1 LWLKAAMA
9 PPNIS
14 QRTTRFGDFEADCL
28 SGQLRHHGV
37 RVRLPD
43 QSFRMLLLL
52 LDRAGQVVT
61 REELRRELWAEDT
74 FVDFEAGMNSAVK
87 RLRDALGDCADTPR
101 FVETLPRRGYRFI
114 ASVEGPSAEAPP
126 RIKSV
131 AVLPLDN
138 LIGDPGQDFFV
149 DGMTDALIT
158 RLAQIGALRV
168 TSRTSIMRYKG
179 TDKPLPEVAR
189 ELNVDAVIEGAV
201 TRSGGRVRITAQLVH
216 GPTDQH
222 LWAREYERELTDI
235 LLLQAEVAQAIAG
248 EIQIK
253 VTPQEQARLAS
264 ARLVKPKAY
273 EAYLRGRFHWDKR
286 TEEGMRKGL
295 ALFEQALAEDPS
307 FALSEAG
314 VAECYNM
321 LGFWGVAA
329 PHEISPKAK
338 AAATKAL
345 EIDAALAEAHAA
357 LGWAKFAYDWD
368 WAGAE
373 RELRQAIELRSG
385 YTTAHQWYS
394 HLLVYQGRI
403 PEALAQVQR
412 TLELEPLSLVMN
424 SNSCLI
430 HLLGRECDEAIQRA
444 RKTLE
449 LDAHFAPPNLFL
461 GWALQKK
468 GKHEEA
474 LEALR
479 QAVPLSAN
487 GPRYVA
493 SLAHAYAL
501 SGEVDSA
508 MKTLA
513 QLEEMAKQ
521 RYVSAYDFAII
532 HAGFDDREKTFA
544 WLNRAYA
551 ERSTWMAMIKA
562 DPRLESFRGEPR
574 FKDLLR
580 KLGLPA

>member
-1 LWLKAAMA
+1 MA
-9 PPNIS
+9 TPNIS
-14 QRTTRFGDFEADCL
+14 RRTTRFGDFEADCL
-28 SGQLRHHGV
+28 SGQLRHHGI
-37 RVRLPD
+37 RIRLPD

-52 LDRAGQVVT
+52 LDRAGEVVT
-61 REELRRELWAEDT
+61 REELQRELWAEDT

-114 ASVEGPSAEAPP
+114 ASVERPIAVSAP

-138 LIGDPGQDFFV
+138 LIGDPTQDFFV

-168 TSRTSIMRYKG
+168 TSRTSVMRYKG
-179 TDKPLPEVAR
+179 TAKPLPDVAR

-216 GPTDQH
+216 GSTDRH

-235 LLLQAEVAQAIAG
+235 LLLQAEVAQAIAD

-264 ARLVKPKAY
+264 ARLVKPQAY

-286 TEEGMRKGL
+286 TEEGMRKGF

-329 PHEISPKAK
+329 PHEISSKAK
-338 AAATKAL
+338 AAATRAL
-345 EIDAALAEAHAA
+345 EIDSALAEAHAA

-368 WAGAE
+368 WAGGE
-373 RELRQAIELRSG
+373 REFRHAIELRSG

-394 HLLVYQGRI
+394 HLLVYQGRVAD
-403 PEALAQVQR
+403 ALQQVQR

-424 SNSCLI
+424 SNSSLICLLAHEYEETI
-430 HLLGRECDEAIQRA
+430 TRA

-449 LDAHFAPPNLFL
+449 LDPHFPPPYLWL
-461 GWALQKK
+461 GWALQKQ
-468 GKHEEA
+468 GNHEEA
-474 LEALR
+474 LQALR
-479 QAVPLSAN
+479 QAVPLSGN

-493 SLAHAYAL
+493 SLAHGYAL
-501 SGEVDSA
+501 SGDVDNA

-513 QLEEMAKQ
+513 QLEEMAKR

-532 HAGFDDREKTFA
+532 HAGFDDHEKTFA
-544 WLNRAYA
+544 WLNRAYE
-551 ERSTWMAMIKA
+551 ERSTWLAMIKA
-562 DPRLESFRGEPR
+562 DPRFDSFHGEPR
-574 FKDLLR
+574 FDDLLR
-580 KLGLPA
+580 KLGLAA